1 MLPAFQ
7 RPIPT
12 AKVFCGLL
20 TLACFLLPFAS
31 IGLGQDDKGW
41 MEQLVRRELTQGD
54 KSLKYRILEPA
65 QSTEPLPVVLFLH
78 GAGERGDDNSKQLVH
93 GVSQFVSEEAQSKHP
108 CYVIAPQCPTGR
120 RWVEVDWSADQHDL
134 PENSSDSLALSVVIV
149 RDLIEQKKADPNRIY
164 ITGLSMGGYGTW
176 DAIARYPDLFAAA
189 VPICGGG
196 DPKTA
201 PRFKQLPVWCFHG
214 GRDAVVKPER
224 SREMIKAMEQAGG
237 KPKYTEYPEAAHDSW
252 TATYANPEL
261 HQWLFEQSLDS
272 NSLKP

>member
-1 MLPAFQ
+1 MLPAFR
-7 RPIPT
+7 RPIST
-12 AKVFCGLL
+12 ATILCGWLC
-20 TLACFLLPFAS
+20 LALFLFPLAS
-31 IGLGQDDKGW
+31 ACIGEDGKDW
-41 MEQLVRRELTQGD
+41 MEQLARREWTQGD

-65 QSTEPLPVVLFLH
+65 RATEPLPVVLFLH
-78 GAGERGDDNSKQLVH
+78 GAGERGDDNTKQLVH
-93 GVSQFVSEEAQSKHP
+93 GVSQFVSKEAQEKHP
-108 CYVIAPQCPTGR
+108 CYVIVPQCPAGR

-134 PENSSDSLALSVVIV
+134 PETSSDSLALAVAIV
-149 RDLIEQKKADPNRIY
+149 RDLIEQKKADPTRIY

-214 GRDAVVKPER
+214 GRDGVVKPER
-224 SREMIKAMEQAGG
+224 SREMVKALEQSGG
-237 KPKYTEYPEAAHDSW
+237 KPKYTEYPEAGHDSW

-261 HQWLFEQSLDS
+261 HQWLFEQRLGA
-272 NSLKP
+272 NKPNP